1 MILFSSMYLFE
12 FLYFLQKI
20 CYICTYVTCY
30 TSIEKNMKNK
40 EIKITFPFKHRKRSP
55 NSKVL
60 RSPGHLVEKQI
71 LVPLVW
77 GEAKVPHR

>member
-1 MILFSSMYLFE
+1 
-12 FLYFLQKI
+12 
-20 CYICTYVTCY
+20 
-30 TSIEKNMKNK
+30 MKNK